1 MTVRDVLK
9 GLYRGCLE
17 GFVRVSTYHESERCL
32 EGFVQGFPLN
42 MKVRDVLK
50 GLYRGFH

>member
-9 GLYRGCLE
+9 GLYRV
-17 GFVRVSTYHESERCL
+17 FIKHDSERCL

-42 MKVRDVLK
+42 MTVKDVLM
-50 GLYRGFH
+50 G